1 MGWETAS
8 PSEVTGPQT
17 LEDLAREGFGPCAES
32 LGLVGKSSGVVR
44 LGERIRALARS
55 HATVLILGETGTGKE
70 LVAHALHALSPR
82 DQGPFVPHN
91 FGAIADTLV
100 ESELFGHARGS
111 FTGAHQDRMGLFEA
125 AHQGTLFL
133 DEIGDASPSVQ
144 SRLLR
149 VIQEGELRRVG
160 DSRSRRVDVRIVAA
174 THRDLAS
181 EVSAGRFRA
190 DLFYRLHVL
199 TLSVPPLRE
208 RLEDIP
214 ILSAH
219 FLSRLARRDR
229 LPVRGIREDALAA
242 LAEHAWPGNVR
253 ELMGALERACHA
265 LDRDGWVAR
274 RSLGEAFGCGVPA
287 VVRDRSVDLK
297 HRTLAYEAEL
307 IRSALES
314 HGGNKAHAARS
325 LGLTRQGLWK
335 KIRRLRALAPD
346 SP

>member
-1 MGWETAS
+1 MGWEVVPPEAA
-8 PSEVTGPQT
+8 ERRT
-17 LEDLAREGFGPCAES
+17 LEHLAREGYGPCAET
-32 LGLVGKSSGVVR
+32 LGLVGRSPGVR
-44 LGERIRALARS
+44 ELGERIRALARS
-55 HATVLILGETGTGKE
+55 QATVLILGETGTGKE
-70 LVAHALHALSPR
+70 LVARALHALSPR
-82 DQGPFVPHN
+82 AAGPFIPHN

-111 FTGAHQDRMGLFEA
+111 FTGAHADRVGLFEA

-160 DSRSRRVDVRIVAA
+160 DSRSRRVDVRILAA
-174 THRDLAS
+174 THRDLAA

-199 TLSVPPLRE
+199 TLAVPPLRD

-214 ILSAH
+214 LLSAY
-219 FLSRLARRDR
+219 FLTRLSRRDR
-229 LPVRGIREDALAA
+229 VPVRGIHEEALGA
-242 LAEHAWPGNVR
+242 LMEYSWPGNIR

-265 LDRDGWVAR
+265 LDDEGWVTLL
-274 RSLGEAFGCGVPA
+274 SLGENPGSAAPA
-287 VVRDRSVDLK
+287 LVRDRAAGLK
-297 HRTLAYEAEL
+297 GRTRAYEAEL
-307 IRSALES
+307 IKSALES

-335 KIRRLRALAPD
+335 KMRRLRAFDPD

>member
-1 MGWETAS
+1 MGWEVVPPEAA
-8 PSEVTGPQT
+8 EGRT
-17 LEDLAREGFGPCAES
+17 LEHLAREGYGPCAET
-32 LGLVGKSSGVVR
+32 LGLVGQSPGILR

-55 HATVLILGETGTGKE
+55 QATVLILGETGTGKE
-70 LVAHALHALSPR
+70 LVARALHALSPR
-82 DQGPFVPHN
+82 AAGPFVPHN

-111 FTGAHQDRMGLFEA
+111 FTGAHTDRVGLFEA

-160 DSRSRRVDVRIVAA
+160 DSRSRRVDVRILAA
-174 THRDLAS
+174 THRDLGS
-181 EVSAGRFRA
+181 EVAAGRFRA

-199 TLSVPPLRE
+199 TLPVPPLRD

-214 ILSAH
+214 LLSAY
-219 FLSRLARRDR
+219 FLIRLSRRDR
-229 LPVRGIREDALAA
+229 VPVRGIREEALGA
-242 LAEHAWPGNVR
+242 LMEHSWPGNIR

-265 LDRDGWVAR
+265 LDDDGWVTR
-274 RSLGEAFGCGVPA
+274 RSLGENSGSAGPA
-287 VVRDRSVDLK
+287 LVRDRAAGLK
-297 HRTLAYEAEL
+297 GRTRAYEAEL
-307 IRSALES
+307 IKSALES

-335 KIRRLRALAPD
+335 KMRRLRAAEPD